1 MTLRLEN
8 LVIHDNSGH
17 LLFEPTSFAI
27 EPGTIGVVMG
37 PSGCGKSTMLSLIA
51 GHLADDFQFQG
62 EVTLNDVAIT
72 QLPAHQRKIGFLF
85 QDDLLFPH
93 LNIWQNLAYALPNQL
108 KKQEREQQAKYA
120 LERVGLKQIA
130 ESYPEQISGGQKARV
145 SLVRT
150 LLAQPSA
157 VLLDEPFSK
166 LDKTLRIQF
175 REWVFAQLQAAN
187 IPCLLVTH
195 DEDDIPTRAQQI
207 KLIWNLSNA

>member
-37 PSGCGKSTMLSLIA
+37 PSGCGKSTLLSLIA

-108 KKQEREQQAKYA
+108 KKQEREQQAKYS

-195 DEDDIPTRAQQI
+195 DEDDIPTRSQQI